1 MLVPFSVQL
10 PRPDTIQPLPSI
22 VVLSPSAITNTRR
35 SCCNR
40 VRVMWRRRRWHLR
53 RPLSADTA
61 AAIMVVLENPTSDP
75 LATGVGL
82 VQDPAA
88 TTPLTVDTTGAV
100 APQHHQ
106 MAGSGGGL
114 SATYPI
120 PTTAAATGQR
130 HQLKMV
136 PKRFINMHQWFN
148 PIGVKQIKEAMV
160 RAPFP
165 RSVVPTTAGADHKLF
180 YFSSHPLNMIA
191 ERDLRRP
198 TGFP

>member
-1 MLVPFSVQL
+1 MLVPFSVRL
-10 PRPDTIQPLPSI
+10 PCPDTTQPLLPI
-22 VVLSPSAITNTRR
+22 VVSPNAITNTRR
-35 SCCNR
+35 SRCNR

-61 AAIMVVLENPTSDP
+61 AAIMVVLENPMSDP

-106 MAGSGGGL
+106 MAGSGGGGGL

-160 RAPFP
+160 RAPSPRVSSQQLPALTTNYFLFP
-165 RSVVPTTAGADHKLF
+165 STPSTW
-180 YFSSHPLNMIA
+180 S
-191 ERDLRRP
+191 
-198 TGFP
+198 

>member
-1 MLVPFSVQL
+1 VSGGALSWAEEAPFDVDR
-10 PRPDTIQPLPSI
+10 RPITAARAPVVI
-22 VVLSPSAITNTRR
+22 VV
-35 SCCNR
+35 
-40 VRVMWRRRRWHLR
+40 
-53 RPLSADTA
+53 
-61 AAIMVVLENPTSDP
+61 MVVLENPTPDP

-82 VQDPAA
+82 VQDAAA

-106 MAGSGGGL
+106 MSGGCL

-120 PTTAAATGQR
+120 PTTAAAGHR

-160 RAPFP
+160 RVRVSAGSVWFFFNP
-165 RSVVPTTAGADHKLF
+165 RKSSVFDPTLF
-180 YFSSHPLNMIA
+180 LSRSCCV
-191 ERDLRRP
+191 RRP
-198 TGFP
+198 DKTVSLVH

>member
-1 MLVPFSVQL
+1 
-10 PRPDTIQPLPSI
+10 
-22 VVLSPSAITNTRR
+22 
-35 SCCNR
+35 
-40 VRVMWRRRRWHLR
+40 
-53 RPLSADTA
+53 
-61 AAIMVVLENPTSDP
+61 MVVLENPTSDL

-82 VQDPAA
+82 VQDVAA

-106 MAGSGGGL
+106 TSSGGCL

-120 PTTAAATGQR
+120 PTTAAAGQR

-160 RAPFP
+160 CVYCFTPLPKSSTTF
-165 RSVVPTTAGADHKLF
+165 RSQSNLNNI
-180 YFSSHPLNMIA
+180 PLANFWIIQHLNNTKYRTFHQFF
-191 ERDLRRP
+191 EIN
-198 TGFP
+198 FI

>member
-1 MLVPFSVQL
+1 
-10 PRPDTIQPLPSI
+10 
-22 VVLSPSAITNTRR
+22 
-35 SCCNR
+35 
-40 VRVMWRRRRWHLR
+40 
-53 RPLSADTA
+53 
-61 AAIMVVLENPTSDP
+61 MVVLENPTSDP

-106 MAGSGGGL
+106 MAGSGGGGGGL

-160 RAPFP
+160 RAPSSL
-165 RSVVPTTAGADHKLF
+165 SVAPTNVGADHKLF
-180 YFSSHPLNMIA
+180 SSFSHHPLNMVV
-191 ERDLRRP
+191 ERALRRP

>member
-1 MLVPFSVQL
+1 
-10 PRPDTIQPLPSI
+10 
-22 VVLSPSAITNTRR
+22 
-35 SCCNR
+35 
-40 VRVMWRRRRWHLR
+40 
-53 RPLSADTA
+53 
-61 AAIMVVLENPTSDP
+61 MVVLENPTPDP

-82 VQDPAA
+82 VQDAAA

-106 MAGSGGGL
+106 ASGGCL

-120 PTTAAATGQR
+120 PTTAAVAGQR

-160 RAPFP
+160 R
-165 RSVVPTTAGADHKLF
+165 GGF
-180 YFSSHPLNMIA
+180 YPL
-191 ERDLRRP
+191 LRTQKQNIQDKHFGIFIFENLCFLSTSDSLRELII
-198 TGFP
+198 FYICIFI